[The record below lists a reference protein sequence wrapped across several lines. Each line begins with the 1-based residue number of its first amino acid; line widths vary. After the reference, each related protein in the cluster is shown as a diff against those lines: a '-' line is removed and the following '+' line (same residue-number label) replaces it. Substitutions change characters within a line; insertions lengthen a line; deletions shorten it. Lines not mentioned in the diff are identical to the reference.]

1 MTSAGP
7 GSPARPRH
15 PKLGLS
21 IDGQDQV
28 KRGLLW
34 LGSAT
39 LAARVLDLTA
49 TVVIV
54 SLLTKEQMGL
64 AALPISACAILESLS
79 GIGIGSAL
87 VQADDLSA
95 KEESSLFWLTSAVGV
110 GLGLILLGL
119 APLLA
124 MTYDEAEL
132 SPLVAASSLKLA
144 LVGVGVVPQQLLS
157 KRLEFRELGTV
168 QTLASLGEGIVKIAL
183 ALAGAG
189 AWSLVIGNVARG
201 FVLLVALWVLS
212 SFRPQLHFAFEETKR
227 FVRFGLQVAGSGV
240 LYQLYKNADY
250 FLVGKLLNIEAL
262 GLYRVAFDVAMQ
274 PTDAIIAVVG
284 RVGFPVYSRL
294 SHDHVALRTTFASN
308 TRSLFLMVAPLAA
321 FIVIATQQL
330 FEVVGEGRWLGAVP
344 AVRILVW
351 AGLLRA
357 ATTMFPQVYVALGKP
372 VYATLDSLLTLVI
385 LSASFWLGLTW
396 FPEAGVLSVCY
407 AWLLIYPLFL
417 AGHLLVIRRLIG
429 LEQGRYWRALGA
441 GFGPVL
447 PMALGLF
454 GVEQLT
460 RGRGLGLL
468 VLPLL
473 ALVGLAIYWAYLR
486 WVLSVRFADLL
497 PKRSRGA
504 TAPPS

>member
-1 MTSAGP
+1 MSATP
-7 GSPARPRH
+7 RP
-15 PKLGLS
+15 
-21 IDGQDQV
+21 IDGKDQV

-54 SLLTKEQMGL
+54 SFLDKEQMGL

-87 VQADDLSA
+87 VQAKDLSA
-95 KEESSLFWLTSAVGV
+95 DEESSLFWLTSAVGV
-110 GLGLILLGL
+110 ALGLVLLAL
-119 APLLA
+119 APVLA
-124 MTYDEAEL
+124 LTYDQAAL
-132 SPLVAASSLKLA
+132 IPLVGVSALKLA

-157 KRLEFRELGTV
+157 KNLMFRELGTV
-168 QTLASLGEGIVKIAL
+168 QTVSSLGEGVVKITL
-183 ALAGAG
+183 AVAGAG
-189 AWSLVIGNVARG
+189 AWALIIGNVARG
-201 FVLLVALWVLS
+201 VVLLAALWALS
-212 SFRPQLHFAFEETKR
+212 SFRPRLHFAFQETKR

-250 FLVGKLLNIEAL
+250 FLVGKLLDIEAL

-294 SHDHVALRTTFASN
+294 SHDLQELRATFASN

-321 FIVIATQQL
+321 LIFMGAGELFALIA
-330 FEVVGEGRWLGAVP
+330 GGRWLGAVP
-344 AVRILVW
+344 AVQILVW

-372 VYATLDSLLTLVI
+372 AYATIDALLTLVI
-385 LSASFWLGLTW
+385 LTASFWLGLTS
-396 FPEAGVLSVCY
+396 FPELGVLSVCL
-407 AWLLIYPLFL
+407 AWVLVYPLFL
-417 AGHLLVIRRLIG
+417 LGHLVLIRKLIG
-429 LEQGRYWRALGA
+429 LSPGPYLRALAA

-447 PMALGLF
+447 PMAAGLY
-454 GVEQLT
+454 GLAQLT
-460 RGRGLGLL
+460 RGHDLGPLAFPLVVVAGLG
-468 VLPLL
+468 
-473 ALVGLAIYWAYLR
+473 IYWGYLR
-486 WVLSVRFADLL
+486 WVLLVRFRDLL
-497 PKRSRGA
+497 PKRSRSA
-504 TAPPS
+504 EAPRS